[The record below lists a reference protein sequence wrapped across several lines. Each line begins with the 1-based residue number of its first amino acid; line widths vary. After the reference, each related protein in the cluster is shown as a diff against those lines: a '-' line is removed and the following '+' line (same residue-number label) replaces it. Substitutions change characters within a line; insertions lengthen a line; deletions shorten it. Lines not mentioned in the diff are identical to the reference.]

1 MERRAIQ
8 QPMSNTI
15 DIAVIGAGHA
25 GCEAALAAARMGCRV
40 ILVTLDPDVVAHMPC
55 NPAIGGLGK
64 GHLVRE
70 VDAMGGQMGLC
81 GDATGIQF
89 RRLNRRKGAA
99 VRATRVQSDRR
110 RYAAAMGQA
119 LRAQPG
125 LALVSG
131 EAVALRQRGGR
142 VSGVDLADGQRL
154 ECRAVV
160 ITTGTYLGGL
170 MHVGLEAVPGGRH
183 GAPSA
188 TGLSASLA
196 ALGLELSRL
205 KTGTPC
211 RLHRDSV
218 DFSRLPA
225 QPGDE
230 PPPPLSFWSNF
241 PGGHPPLAQVSCHI
255 TYTNER
261 THDIIRANL
270 DRSPLFTGK
279 IQGVGPRYC
288 PSIEDK
294 VQRFADRP
302 RHQIFL
308 EPEGLDVPEIY
319 PNGISTSL
327 PVDAQQELVHS
338 IEGLENARILRPG
351 YAVEYDYADPRQLG
365 PTLEVLGL
373 GGLYLAGQINGTSG
387 YEEAAAQG
395 LLAGVNAACAVLERE
410 PLILRRDQAYLGVL
424 VDDLTTRGTREPYR
438 MFTSRAEYRLLLRE
452 DNADARL
459 TPLARQ
465 LGLVDDRRWEMF
477 CRRQEQT
484 AVLERHLEQ
493 GRVGPAEEELQR
505 LLQRAGTPA
514 ARPGTSLTELL
525 RRPEVD
531 LQLLRDAGLLP
542 RDLPAD
548 PLAAEQLQIRVK
560 YDGYI
565 QRQVQQA
572 QRLGRLES
580 TELSPELDYGTIP
593 GLSNEVCQKLSRTR
607 PATLG
612 QASRIPGMTPAAVA
626 LLQVYLKGRG
636 L

>member
-1 MERRAIQ
+1 MV
-8 QPMSNTI
+8 
-15 DIAVIGAGHA
+15 VIGAGHA
-25 GCEAALAAARMGCRV
+25 GCEAALAAARMGRAV
-40 ILVTLDPDVVAHMPC
+40 TLVTLDSAAVAWMPC
-55 NPAIGGLGK
+55 NPALGGLGK

-70 VDAMGGQMGLC
+70 VDAMGGMMGQC

-89 RRLNRRKGAA
+89 RRLNQRKGAA

-110 RYAAAMGQA
+110 RYAAAMARA
-119 LRAQPG
+119 LEAHPSLTL
-125 LALVSG
+125 LAG
-131 EAVALRQRGGR
+131 EAIAVRERGGR
-142 VSGVDLADGQRL
+142 VHAVDLADGQRL

-160 ITTGTYLGGL
+160 ITTGTYLRGL
-170 MHVGLEAVPGGRH
+170 MHLGLESSPGGRH
-183 GAPSA
+183 GAPA
-188 TGLSASLA
+188 AEGLSASLLS
-196 ALGLELSRL
+196 LGLELSRL

-211 RLHRDSV
+211 RLHRRSV
-218 DFSRLPA
+218 DLASLPA

-230 PPPPLSFWSNF
+230 PPPPLSFWSDW
-241 PGGHPPLAQVSCHI
+241 PHGRPPLPQVSCHI

-452 DNADARL
+452 DNADSRL
-459 TPLARQ
+459 TPLARE
-465 LGLVDDRRWEMF
+465 LGLVDDHRWEIY
-477 CRRQEQT
+477 CRRQEQL
-484 AVLERHLEQ
+484 AALDRHLQ
-493 GRVGPAEEELQR
+493 AGRVGKDDAALEELLRQ
-505 LLQRAGTPA
+505 AGTPVA
-514 ARPGTSLTELL
+514 CPGTSYTELL
-525 RRPEVD
+525 RRPEVS
-531 LQLLRDAGLLP
+531 LALLAEAGLLP
-542 RDLPAD
+542 DLEID
-548 PLAAEQLQIRVK
+548 PLAREQLQIRVK
-560 YDGYI
+560 YEGYI

-572 QRLGRLES
+572 RRLGRLDS
-580 TELSPELDYGTIP
+580 TPLPPELDYSGIP
-593 GLSNEVCQKLSRTR
+593 GLSNEVQQKLALTR

-626 LLQVYLKGRG
+626 LLEVFLKGRQT
-636 L
+636 